1 MHIEPRETHIRT
13 ATFPIVLDHQIPV
26 KQLKLRRAAVR
37 RRIPSRRKTRAIGVV
52 ADSKNLTPR
61 LAAVVKFAFMNCP
74 SLDALRVAS
83 APNGGAGDLH
93 LIAIG
98 LENNLRPPVAPPF
111 ASPFWRRRRFRR
123 RELER
128 RARQPARGL
137 GARLR
142 FEYCTNKGAIRCI
155 HENFSPGT
163 RNALSLQAPP
173 ADGQPG
179 VRLPGPAMKFSF
191 ASVVTTRASE
201 TLSCALSQS
210 ASAARA
216 ETTKNVRTIADG
228 PARQRTCLRLRIDG
242 APQLAAD
249 LVLMLSR
256 LRVPSMQD
264 EAVYPEAMRRSG

>member
-1 MHIEPRETHIRT
+1 MAVPETFTSSPSDLRTISAPR
-13 ATFPIVLDHQIPV
+13 
-26 KQLKLRRAAVR
+26 
-37 RRIPSRRKTRAIGVV
+37 SRRHLPAH
-52 ADSKNLTPR
+52 
-61 LAAVVKFAFMNCP
+61 F
-74 SLDALRVAS
+74 
-83 APNGGAGDLH
+83 GAG
-93 LIAIG
+93 A
-98 LENNLRPPVAPPF
+98 
-111 ASPFWRRRRFRR
+111 ASG
-123 RELER
+123 
-128 RARQPARGL
+128 AASSSAARGNQPL
-137 GARLR
+137 VSVPVCDLNIEQTRGPSVEFTR
-142 FEYCTNKGAIRCI
+142 TS
-155 HENFSPGT
+155 SPGT

-179 VRLPGPAMKFSF
+179 VRLPGPAMKLSF

-216 ETTKNVRTIADG
+216 KTTKNVRTIADG
-228 PARQRTCLRLRIDG
+228 PARQGICLRLRIDG